1 MAGEPLPSKKTKLNM
16 SEDEIITTIE
26 ELGRAL
32 RKKQKLLTIEGP
44 LASTV
49 IAVRLIDE
57 TTWLLVVP
65 IIGGA
70 AAFFASTLGAGII
83 VSLLVCG
90 GVAAI
95 IGIPAA
101 KAIAEIVVATRGV
114 AALHDLR
121 HYVEIERIGD
131 RIVLKR

>member
-1 MAGEPLPSKKTKLNM
+1 M
-16 SEDEIITTIE
+16 SEEEIITTVE

-32 RKKQKLLTIEGP
+32 REQRKILTIEGP
-44 LASTV
+44 LTSTV
-49 IAVRLIDE
+49 IAVRLIDD
-57 TTWLLVVP
+57 TTGLLVVS

-70 AAFFASTLGAGII
+70 SAFFAMTLGAGII
-83 VSLLVCG
+83 VSLLISG

-95 IGIPAA
+95 IGFPAA

-121 HYVEIERIGD
+121 HYVEVERIGD
-131 RIVLKR
+131 HIVLKR